1 MWGDVGRCGEMWGD
15 VGRCGEMWGD
25 VGRCGEMEI
34 QGRYRGGV
42 GEVYLGLGELELE
55 LRHSLLR
62 WVGV

>member
-1 MWGDVGRCGEMWGD
+1 M
-15 VGRCGEMWGD
+15 GRCGEMWGD